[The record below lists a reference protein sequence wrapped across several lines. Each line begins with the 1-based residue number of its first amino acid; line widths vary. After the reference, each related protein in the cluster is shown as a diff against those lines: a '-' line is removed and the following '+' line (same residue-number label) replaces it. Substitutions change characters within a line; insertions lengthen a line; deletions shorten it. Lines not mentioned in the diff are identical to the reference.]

1 MTKYHSRN
9 IANWSADDSRRW
21 RGIVNNVIIGISK
34 FLNQHTTY
42 IDTSSTRMKIKAS
55 VIKESYLVN
64 SLIHLYLMS
73 PHLHASDSSPYYCSI
88 HRSIARSPTFLWA
101 NERTHSS
108 SCPWRPSQVKSS
120 PAQTPWPEPPQSSIH
135 PSIHPLIRRNPS
147 LCTLNPLSAS
157 AFIYAWTQAERKKK
171 VPKKIVA
178 VDEDGE
184 SWDAAAPSKKKKFET
199 HAIIH
204 NVQPLLKGQK
214 ATTTKRHFPH
224 HACLYKEEEKLCAG
238 ICCRKRRWQENLL
251 F

>member
-135 PSIHPLIRRNPS
+135 PSIHPLIIHHKRLIPDVCRRFS
-147 LCTLNPLSAS
+147 TTSRISQHRWWQQCLLQFGDVWGDHRAL
-157 AFIYAWTQAERKKK
+157 
-171 VPKKIVA
+171 PKR
-178 VDEDGE
+178 
-184 SWDAAAPSKKKKFET
+184 
-199 HAIIH
+199 
-204 NVQPLLKGQK
+204 L
-214 ATTTKRHFPH
+214 
-224 HACLYKEEEKLCAG
+224 
-238 ICCRKRRWQENLL
+238 
-251 F
+251 